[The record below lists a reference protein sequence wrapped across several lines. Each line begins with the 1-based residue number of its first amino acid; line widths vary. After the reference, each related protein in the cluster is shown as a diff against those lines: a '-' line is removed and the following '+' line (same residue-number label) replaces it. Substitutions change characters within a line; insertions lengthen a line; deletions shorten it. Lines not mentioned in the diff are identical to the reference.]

1 MTIIS
6 HADIQVFMPDGTAR
20 DVPAEERATL
30 TQEQNI
36 LLNLLQEAA
45 KAEQVA
51 VADHAKAS
59 KRLHAA
65 VRARDAVTVERDK
78 VLPRVSRFDELR
90 RMGMWNS

>member
-1 MTIIS
+1 MTTS
-6 HADIQVFMPDGTAR
+6 HADIKVFEADGSPRTVPD
-20 DVPAEERATL
+20 EERATL

-51 VADHAKAS
+51 AADHAKAS

-65 VRARDAVTVERDK
+65 VRARDAVSVERDK
-78 VLPRVSRFDELR
+78 MLPRISRFDELA
-90 RMGMWNS
+90 RMGMWHH